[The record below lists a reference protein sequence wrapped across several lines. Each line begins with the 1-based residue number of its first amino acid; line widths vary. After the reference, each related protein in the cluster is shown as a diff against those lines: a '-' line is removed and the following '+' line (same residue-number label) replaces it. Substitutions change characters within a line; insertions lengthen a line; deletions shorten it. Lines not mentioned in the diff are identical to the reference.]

1 MPRNR
6 TRPRKPTTAA
16 LGLAVALPRPRRGP
30 GVPGTRARVREPAS
44 PPSLTC
50 LPPPFSS
57 LGLRRRR
64 RHRRGTLAARRPCR
78 RPGSTSQREEEE
90 KRREEKG
97 RRRMGH
103 RPDLSSRP
111 ASRVS
116 EPSRPT
122 RHGPK
127 PQPEP
132 TCQPAKPEP
141 TFLGPDRAGL
151 ICFEPN
157 TASAFLFSFS
167 FNQT

>member
-1 MPRNR
+1 MPHNR
-6 TRPRKPTTAA
+6 THPHEPTNTT
-16 LGLAVALPRPRRGP
+16 LGLAVTLPQPHRGP

-64 RHRRGTLAARRPCR
+64 RHCRGTLAPRRPRC

-97 RRRMGH
+97 RRRMGR

-111 ASRVS
+111 ASRVC
-116 EPSRPT
+116 EPSWPT
-122 RHGPK
+122 CHRPK

-141 TFLGPDRAGL
+141 MFLGPDRAGL
-151 ICFEPN
+151 ICFEPS

>member
-6 TRPRKPTTAA
+6 THPRKPATAA
-16 LGLAVALPRPRRGP
+16 LGHAVALPRPHRGP
-30 GVPGTRARVREPAS
+30 GVPGTRTRVREPVS

-64 RHRRGTLAARRPCR
+64 RHRRGTLAARRPRR

-97 RRRMGH
+97 RRRMGR

-127 PQPEP
+127 PLPEP

-141 TFLGPDRAGL
+141 MFLGPDRAGL
-151 ICFEPN
+151 ICFEPS